1 MTNIISAI
9 TYFFKNFITLLL
21 LSFAVVHIS
30 GTVLAGTLPDGLY
43 AQMKTSK
50 GEIVLRLFYQRV
62 PVTVSNFVGLA
73 EGTKEWKDPVTG
85 KNNKT
90 RFYDDL

>member
-21 LSFAVVHIS
+21 FSFAVVHIS

-50 GEIVLRLFYQRV
+50 GEIVLKSGKTLLQEK
-62 PVTVSNFVGLA
+62 A
-73 EGTKEWKDPVTG
+73 TKRDFTMV
-85 KNNKT
+85 
-90 RFYDDL
+90 